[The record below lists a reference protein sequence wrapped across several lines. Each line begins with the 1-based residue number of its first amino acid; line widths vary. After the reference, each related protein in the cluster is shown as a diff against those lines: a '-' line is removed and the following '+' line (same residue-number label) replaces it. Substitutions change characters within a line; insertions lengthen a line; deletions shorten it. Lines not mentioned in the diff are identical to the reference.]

1 MWIAGGG
8 KLPVLN
14 ETSFMRPG
22 GRSGGLARQATQPNL
37 LNQLGLW
44 EQALEEARK
53 AKKGR
58 SSESRKTLYA
68 AATRARKASREN
80 RTYALCR

>member
-8 KLPVLN
+8 KLPVLD

-22 GRSGGLARQATQPNL
+22 GSSGGLAGQATQPNL
-37 LNQLGLW
+37 LNQLGLG

-58 SSESRKTLYA
+58 RSESRKNPLCLPPQPG
-68 AATRARKASREN
+68 KQN
-80 RTYALCR
+80 LCALPIG

>member
-8 KLPVLN
+8 KLPVLD

-22 GRSGGLARQATQPNL
+22 GGSGGLAGQATQPNL
-37 LNQLGLW
+37 RNQLGLG
-44 EQALEEARK
+44 QALEEARK
-53 AKKGR
+53 AKKER
-58 SSESRKTLYA
+58 RSESRKKPFML